1 VIASVFSIISWSEAV
16 AHISR
21 KELKKNEFRETFEHG
36 AEAVLSHQRLTIYLL
51 SAAIVIAL
59 GVFGWRTY
67 TQRQTMKASAA
78 FNSAMEVYGAP
89 ILPAGQPPVP
99 GAPTYTDEKIKFTD
113 AAKRM
118 ADVAKLYPGTHPGQ
132 LAGYFEAL
140 SLEKIDK
147 NDDAKKLLR
156 SLADNKDEDFTATA
170 QYELAQLDDRTGQA
184 DEALQLYQGLMA
196 KPTVLVPKPMVMLSL
211 AEHYGSKNVSEAAKI
226 YAQIKSDY
234 PNTPIA
240 EQADQELTLLPGKS

>member
-1 VIASVFSIISWSEAV
+1 M

-36 AEAVLSHQRLTIYLL
+36 AEALLSHQQLTMYLL
-51 SAAIVIAL
+51 IAAIVVAL

-78 FNSAMEVYGAP
+78 FNTAMEIYEAP
-89 ILPAGQPPVP
+89 ILPPGQPPVP
-99 GAPTYTDEKIKFTD
+99 GAPTYTDEKVKFAD
-113 AAKRM
+113 AAKKM
-118 ADVAKLYPGTHPGQ
+118 ADVAKQYPRTHPGQ
-132 LAGYFEAL
+132 LAVYFQAL

-147 NDDAKKLLR
+147 NEDARKLLR
-156 SLADNKDEDFTATA
+156 GLADNKDQDFTATA
-170 QYELAQLDDRTGQA
+170 QFELAQLDDRTGQA
-184 DEALQLYQGLMA
+184 DEALKLYQELMA
-196 KPTVLVPKPMVMLSL
+196 KPTVLVPKPIVMLSL
-211 AEHYGSKNVSEAAKI
+211 AEHYAPKDPSQAAKL

-240 EQADQELTLLPGKS
+240 DQADQELSLLPGKS

>member
-1 VIASVFSIISWSEAV
+1 L

-21 KELKKNEFRETFEHG
+21 KELKKNEFRDTFEHG
-36 AEAVLSHQRLTIYLL
+36 AEAVLSHQKLTIYLL

-78 FNSAMEVYGAP
+78 FNSAMEVYEAP
-89 ILPAGQPPVP
+89 ILPPGQPPVP
-99 GAPTYTDEKIKFTD
+99 GAPSYTDEKTKFAD
-113 AAKRM
+113 AAKKL
-118 ADVAKLYPGTHPGQ
+118 ADVAKQYAATHPGQ
-132 LAGYFEAL
+132 LAAYFQAL

-156 SLADNKDEDFTATA
+156 SLADNSDQDFSATA
-170 QYELAQLDDRTGQA
+170 KYELAQLDDRTGQA
-184 DEALQLYQGLMA
+184 DEALKLYQQLMD
-196 KPTVLVPKPMVMLSL
+196 KPTILVPKPMVMLSL
-211 AEHYGSKNVSEAAKI
+211 AEHYGLKNPSEAAKL

-240 EQADQELTLLPGKS
+240 QQADQELSLLPGKS

>member
-1 VIASVFSIISWSEAV
+1 M
-16 AHISR
+16 AHIPR

-36 AEAVLSHQRLTIYLL
+36 AEAVLSHQQLTMYLL
-51 SAAIVIAL
+51 ISAVVIAL
-59 GVFGWRTY
+59 GIFGWRTY

-78 FNSAMEVYGAP
+78 FNSAMEIYGAP
-89 ILPAGQPPVP
+89 ILPPGQPPVP
-99 GAPTYTDEKIKFTD
+99 GAPAYTDEKVKFAD
-113 AAKRM
+113 AAKKM
-118 ADVAKLYPGTHPGQ
+118 AEVAKQYPRTHPGQ
-132 LAGYFEAL
+132 LASYFEAL

-156 SLADNKDEDFTATA
+156 GLGDNKDQDFTATA
-170 QYELAQLDDRTGQA
+170 QFELAQLDDRTGQA
-184 DEALQLYQGLMA
+184 DEALKLYQGLMA

-211 AEHYGSKNVSEAAKI
+211 AEHYGTKNPSEAAKL

-240 EQADQELTLLPGKS
+240 EQADQELALLPGKS

>member
-1 VIASVFSIISWSEAV
+1 M

-36 AEAVLSHQRLTIYLL
+36 AEALLSHQTLTIYLV

-78 FNSAMEVYGAP
+78 LNSAMEIYGAP
-89 ILPAGQPPVP
+89 IVPGGQPPVP
-99 GAPTYTDEKIKFTD
+99 GAPSYTDEKTKFTD
-113 AAKRM
+113 AAKKF
-118 ADVAKLYPGTHPGQ
+118 ADIAKQYPGTHPGQ
-132 LAGYFEAL
+132 LAAYFEAL
-140 SLEKIDK
+140 SLEKLDK
-147 NDDAKKLLR
+147 NDDAKKILR
-156 SLADNKDEDFTATA
+156 GLADNDNKDQDFTATA
-170 QYELAQLDDRTGQA
+170 KYELAQLDDRTGQS
-184 DEALQLYQGLMA
+184 DEALKLYQELLD

-211 AEHYGSKNVSEAAKI
+211 AEHYGLKNPSEAAKL
-226 YAQIKSDY
+226 YAEIKSDY

-240 EQADQELTLLPGKS
+240 EQADQELSLLPGKS